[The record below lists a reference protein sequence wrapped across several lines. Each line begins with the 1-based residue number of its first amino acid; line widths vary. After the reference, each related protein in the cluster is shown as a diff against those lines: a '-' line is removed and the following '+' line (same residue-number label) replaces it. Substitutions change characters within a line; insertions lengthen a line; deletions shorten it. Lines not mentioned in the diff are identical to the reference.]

1 VHVRSGGQEWAV
13 LLRDQRAE
21 LPGGVRYQVTA
32 GAEPDALGFY
42 SQLRTVLAAKMPA
55 RATAKALRG

>member
-1 VHVRSGGQEWAV
+1 M